1 MEYDDLCKEILK
13 IDPKIRFAGVC
24 DETGEI
30 RHGGMR
36 EGVPNLL
43 TPEEIKKSMMGAMAR
58 WRLRN
63 SASSRIGRAKYAMAE
78 HEKIK
83 RVTFPMDEKH
93 LLLVTTEVDADHTK
107 IIDGILRLKKDIL
120 YYRLH
125 DYHAGKA

>member
-1 MEYDDLCKEILK
+1 MEYDDLCKEILQ

-36 EGVPNLL
+36 EGLQNLY

-63 SASSRIGRAKYAMAE
+63 LSPRIGRAKYAMAE

-83 RVTFPMDEKH
+83 RVTFPLDEKH

-107 IIDGILRLKKDIL
+107 IIDNILRLKKDIL
-120 YYRLH
+120 HYRLH
-125 DYHAGKA
+125 DYHTGKT